1 MIRNWTLRHGR
12 ITGQPTILTLT
23 KLVRSITI
31 IFRFFGLPALMPHI
45 AFLLPGSP
53 PSFPPLKIL
62 SARAGSA
69 LMWVL
74 LSHRQGAI
82 NDGYYFSRL
91 SRGTSRINGP
101 GGGGPS
107 NDVAPMAL
115 IHTLMNSTA
124 CRKGLLSENSS
135 WNKILYFP
143 SGPFFFVR

>member
-12 ITGQPTILTLT
+12 ITGQPNVLTLT

-31 IFRFFGLPALMPHI
+31 TFCFFGLPALMPHI

-53 PSFPPLKIL
+53 PCPPSQIMP
-62 SARAGSA
+62 ARAGSA

-74 LSHRQGAI
+74 LSHRQGAL

-107 NDVAPMAL
+107 SEVAPMAL
-115 IHTLMNSTA
+115 IHTLVNSTV